1 MKAQEFWEKFQGIF
15 KEDKEGKAIKYWLSS
30 KAYTQFILGAIERF
44 LKEQYLGTS
53 KEYYRIDLT
62 AWTQLK
68 NEDYFL
74 LKDKDFEKYLW
85 DLEVAVEHE
94 NNDKSWMDEVVKL
107 MHVNCP
113 LRVVIGYLP
122 VKEDKNIYIS
132 ALNSEIKKIKA
143 YKDMDKGEFLLII
156 GDSKCK
162 GIKEKFCHY
171 TPYVFRNGG
180 FEQYWEKF

>member
-1 MKAQEFWEKFQGIF
+1 MTAQEFWRQFEKIF
-15 KEDKEGKAIKYWLSS
+15 IDNKDEASKCWLSS
-30 KAYTQFILGAIERF
+30 KEYTKFILGKIADF
-44 LKEQYLGTS
+44 LNKQKFEIS

-68 NEDYFL
+68 NEEYYL
-74 LKDKDFEKYLW
+74 LKGKDFEKYLW

-107 MHVNCP
+107 MHASCP

-122 VKEDKNIYIS
+122 MDENKNDYIS
-132 ALNSEIKKIKA
+132 ALNSEIKKVKA
-143 YKDMDKGEFLLII
+143 YKNMNKGEFLLII

-162 GIKEKFCHY
+162 GDNNKFCNY
-171 TPYVFRNGG
+171 TPYIFRNSG
-180 FEQYWEKF
+180 FEQLL